1 MTHTRKSKRKSPL
14 KGMTLKS
21 ETTSKEVHADLFK
34 ALSTQAISMYA
45 GYNNV
50 LGKMSGRNK
59 NIDIEN
65 ALKLA
70 ASDGQITYNEIRQNL
85 KKYHQCLPLRSLYRN
100 DKLLMINHQWY

>member
-1 MTHTRKSKRKSPL
+1 
-14 KGMTLKS
+14 
-21 ETTSKEVHADLFK
+21 
-34 ALSTQAISMYA
+34 MYA

-85 KKYHQCLPLRSLYRN
+85 KKYLFGLHKKNVMAHGLFTDISIQIELCRLG
-100 DKLLMINHQWY
+100 D

>member
-1 MTHTRKSKRKSPL
+1 
-14 KGMTLKS
+14 MTLKS

-85 KKYHQCLPLRSLYRN
+85 KKYLFGLHTKNVTGHGLFTVISLQIELCRLG
-100 DKLLMINHQWY
+100 D

>member
-1 MTHTRKSKRKSPL
+1 MVRWGEL
-14 KGMTLKS
+14 KNLLTCL
-21 ETTSKEVHADLFK
+21 
-34 ALSTQAISMYA
+34 IS

-85 KKYHQCLPLRSLYRN
+85 KK
-100 DKLLMINHQWY
+100 